1 MSLFGPKTQDEDE
14 TPDFT
19 TVADPVMAE
28 PEPILPRKP
37 VQVYVPPAEPEP
49 EPMFIPE
56 APEQIKERQPV
67 EIAMPETVFESIQ
80 EPAVE
85 AVSEPKEAIEPA
97 PEAQF
102 VPEPVVNVQVKK
114 TPPVKIVP
122 PVIQDFP
129 ASKPHFK
136 VKTHQPAVQKEP
148 RGNFKPK
155 SEAVRTSILESRE
168 QIQEVPFETP
178 KIEQKKEPAKQPSF
192 LNSFLAPKSEAE
204 ITRRKFQLQEMEK
217 EKDISKRVVDI
228 DKTYKEGLTTLRD
241 LLAPASLKFESSYFE
256 LNGKFGRSFF
266 VLAYPRFLS
275 SNWLSFIVQAEGAL
289 DLSMFIYPIDSETIL
304 KKLKSKVGE
313 IGSQMAI
320 NQEKGMV
327 RDPMLE
333 TAYGDVEGLR
343 DQLMQGTERYFRFAL
358 YFTLYA
364 DDLKELDKNSST
376 LESALGAKLIV
387 TKRALMQTQDG
398 FNSTL
403 PLGLDELDVGNNMNT
418 SPLSTAFP
426 FVSSDLTGN
435 DGILYGINRHNNSL
449 ILFDRFAMENANA
462 VVFAKSGAG
471 KSYAVKLEVLR
482 SLMVGT
488 EVIIVDPENEYKH
501 LADAVGGTYLSVSLN
516 SNSRINPF
524 DLPIAIEGEDNADVL
539 RSSIVNLL
547 GLFSLMLGKLNP
559 TEEALM
565 DKALWQ
571 TYAKKDITAETDFR
585 TAEYPTMN
593 DLVEILSNMVGAE
606 SLAQRLTKF
615 TEGTFAGLFNQP
627 TNVVLNNQLV
637 VFSIRDLE
645 EELRP
650 VAMYIVLG
658 YIWNVVRSELKR
670 RILVLDEAWIMMQHE
685 DSARFV
691 FGMAKRA
698 RKYYLG
704 LSTITQDVADFMA
717 SPYGKPIVTNSSIQ
731 LLLKQSPA
739 AINIIAETFFL
750 TEGEKYL
757 LLESEVG
764 EGIFFAGLKH
774 AAIKIY
780 ASYVED
786 QIITTDPKQLL
797 EIEENQEQVNG

>member
-1 MSLFGPKTQDEDE
+1 MSLFGQKPDEDQNLQPQFQQWPQQE
-14 TPDFT
+14 EPTNK
-19 TVADPVMAE
+19 PVVSVL
-28 PEPILPRKP
+28 PEPTISEEEIILPPKEKVLP
-37 VQVYVPPAEPEP
+37 VSSELESVKVKEAPIK
-49 EPMFIPE
+49 IPE
-56 APEQIKERQPV
+56 AVKIIPEKKIPEEEKNTPVANVFSLKNTFGKNSPQPQTKKDSDGIFGGIASLFEKRSET
-67 EIAMPETVFESIQ
+67 EIA
-80 EPAVE
+80 A
-85 AVSEPKEAIEPA
+85 
-97 PEAQF
+97 
-102 VPEPVVNVQVKK
+102 KK
-114 TPPVKIVP
+114 K
-122 PVIQDFP
+122 
-129 ASKPHFK
+129 
-136 VKTHQPAVQKEP
+136 
-148 RGNFKPK
+148 R
-155 SEAVRTSILESRE
+155 
-168 QIQEVPFETP
+168 
-178 KIEQKKEPAKQPSF
+178 
-192 LNSFLAPKSEAE
+192 
-204 ITRRKFQLQEMEK
+204 LQELEK
-217 EKDISKRVVDI
+217 EEDTSRRLVDI
-228 DKTYKEGLTTLRD
+228 ERTYREGLTTLKD

-256 LNGKFGRSFF
+256 LNGKFARSFF

-275 SNWLSFIVQAEGAL
+275 SNWLSFIIQSEGAL
-289 DLSMFIYPIDSETIL
+289 DVSMFIYPIDSESIL

-313 IGSQMAI
+313 IGSQMSM
-320 NQEKGMV
+320 NEEKGLV

-333 TAYGDVEGLR
+333 TAYHDVETLR
-343 DQLMQGTERYFRFAL
+343 DELLQGTEKYFRFAL

-364 DDLKELDKNSST
+364 EDLKELDKNSST
-376 LESALGAKLIV
+376 LESSLGSKLIV

-403 PLGLDELDVGNNMNT
+403 PLGVDMLDIGNNMNT
-418 SPLSTAFP
+418 SPLSTTFP

-449 ILFDRFAMENANA
+449 ILFDRFAMENANS

-482 SLMVGT
+482 SLMIGSD
-488 EVIIVDPENEYKH
+488 VIIIDPENEYKH
-501 LADAVGGTYLSVSLN
+501 LSDAVGGTYLSVSLN

-524 DLPIAIEGEDNADVL
+524 DLPVAIEGESNKDVL
-539 RSSIVNLL
+539 RSAVVNLL
-547 GLFSLMLGKLNP
+547 GMFNIMLGKLNP
-559 TEEALM
+559 TEEALV

-571 TYAKKDITAETDFR
+571 TFAKKDITENSDFR
-585 TAEYPTMN
+585 TVEYPTMN
-593 DLVEILSNMVGAE
+593 DLTEILENTVGAE
-606 SLAQRLTKF
+606 SLGQRLSKF
-615 TEGTFAGLFNQP
+615 TEGTFAGLFNQS

-650 VAMYIVLG
+650 IAMYVILNH
-658 YIWNVVRSELKR
+658 IWNIVRSELKK
-670 RILVLDEAWIMMQHE
+670 RILVVDEAWIMMQHE
-685 DSARFV
+685 DSARFL
-691 FGMAKRA
+691 FGIAKRG

-717 SPYGKPIVTNSSIQ
+717 SPYGKPIVTNSSMQ

-780 ASYVED
+780 ASYIED

-797 EIEENQEQVNG
+797 EIEKSQEEAK

>member
-1 MSLFGPKTQDEDE
+1 MSLFDVKTEAELEEKRSLLKEMEDE
-14 TPDFT
+14 KKLSDKLS
-19 TVADPVMAE
+19 D
-28 PEPILPRKP
+28 
-37 VQVYVPPAEPEP
+37 
-49 EPMFIPE
+49 
-56 APEQIKERQPV
+56 V
-67 EIAMPETVFESIQ
+67 E
-80 EPAVE
+80 
-85 AVSEPKEAIEPA
+85 
-97 PEAQF
+97 
-102 VPEPVVNVQVKK
+102 
-114 TPPVKIVP
+114 
-122 PVIQDFP
+122 
-129 ASKPHFK
+129 
-136 VKTHQPAVQKEP
+136 
-148 RGNFKPK
+148 
-155 SEAVRTSILESRE
+155 
-168 QIQEVPFETP
+168 
-178 KIEQKKEPAKQPSF
+178 
-192 LNSFLAPKSEAE
+192 
-204 ITRRKFQLQEMEK
+204 
-217 EKDISKRVVDI
+217 
-228 DKTYKEGLTTLRD
+228 KTYREGLTTLKD

-275 SNWLSFIVQAEGAL
+275 SNWLSFIIQAEGTL

-313 IGSQMAI
+313 LGSQMAI
-320 NQEKGMV
+320 NQEKGNV

-333 TAYGDVEGLR
+333 TAYKDVETLR
-343 DQLMQGTERYFRFAL
+343 DELMQGTERYFRFAL
-358 YFTLYA
+358 YFTIYA
-364 DDLKELDKNSST
+364 DDLKELDKNSAT
-376 LESALGAKLIV
+376 LESSLGAKLIV
-387 TKRALMQTQDG
+387 TKRALMQTQGG

-403 PLGLDELDVGNNMNT
+403 PLGRDELDIGNNMNT
-418 SPLSTAFP
+418 SPLSSCFP

-449 ILFDRFAMENANA
+449 ILFDRFAMENANS
-462 VVFAKSGAG
+462 VIFAKSGAG

-482 SLMVGT
+482 HLMIGT
-488 EVIIVDPENEYKH
+488 EVIIIDPENEYKH

-516 SNSRINPF
+516 SESRINPF
-524 DLPIAIEGEDNADVL
+524 DLPVAIAGESNADVL
-539 RSSIVNLL
+539 RSSVVNLL

-565 DKALWQ
+565 DKAIWQ
-571 TYAKKDITAETDFR
+571 TYAKKDITPDGDFKNV
-585 TAEYPTMN
+585 EYPTMN
-593 DLVEILSNMVGAE
+593 DLIEILHNMVGAE

-645 EELRP
+645 DQLRP
-650 VAMYIVLG
+650 IAMYIILNH
-658 YIWNVVRSELKR
+658 IWNMVRSELKK
-670 RILVLDEAWIMMQHE
+670 RILVVDEAWIMMQHE
-685 DSARFV
+685 DSARFL
-691 FGMAKRA
+691 FGLAKRG
-698 RKYYLG
+698 RKYYMG
-704 LSTITQDVADFMA
+704 LTTVTQDVADFMA

-739 AINIIAETFFL
+739 AINVIAETFFL

-797 EIEENQEQVNG
+797 EIQESQEKLA